1 MASTNRSSGSQEPA
15 LFTAIF
21 HPIRTTI
28 LAVVLFCIL
37 VVVTMLV
44 DVMMYGSDAAAGL
57 QALSHM
63 TQVAL
68 DYTRVN
74 GEMTLTTEWA
84 ARSAIAVSE
93 AFERF
98 FGFRQGLN
106 NLAQGRQVPFMEQ
119 SYQRMVTAHL
129 GAVLIALQSIK
140 LLVVRLVLVV
150 ASLPLLMTAIV
161 LGLVDGLV
169 ARAIRRAG
177 AGRESSLLYHRA
189 KRMHLYGLVALTAV
203 FVVAPVSI
211 DPAIV
216 FLPYAALGAVLSHV
230 QWRFYKKYL

>member
-1 MASTNRSSGSQEPA
+1 MASTNRSSGAQEPA

-21 HPIRTTI
+21 HPIRSTI
-28 LAVVLFCIL
+28 LAAVLFCIL

-44 DVMMYGSDAAAGL
+44 DVMMFGRDAAAGL

-84 ARSAIAVSE
+84 ARSAIAVSD

-98 FGFRQGLN
+98 FGFRQGLD
-106 NLAQGRQVPFMEQ
+106 NLADGRPVPLMELG
-119 SYQRMVTAHL
+119 YQRIVTEHL
-129 GAVLIALQSIK
+129 GAVLIGLQSIK

-150 ASLPLLMTAIV
+150 ASLPLLMTAVV
-161 LGLVDGLV
+161 LGTIDGLS
-169 ARAIRRAG
+169 ARAVRRAG

-189 KRMHLYGLVALTAV
+189 KRMHLYGLVALTAA

-211 DPAIV
+211 DPALI
-216 FLPYAALGAVLSHV
+216 FLPYAILAALLSHI